1 MDAPPSSPYEIQP
14 PSARRLLLSVAIAIV
29 GAALALVLVVLP
41 AEYGIDPTGAGKAL
55 GLTQMNSG
63 TRTIE
68 IVDVIGGNET
78 IREVEVPDSGEPV
91 PLPNPAISQDEAGA
105 PRTQTLQITLGPQQK
120 TEVKAVLQQSKVMVY
135 SWTVDRGQVYIDFHG
150 HNPEIGDNFW
160 VRYKEQADATRG
172 DGSLVAPFVGEHG
185 WFWQN
190 NNEFPIVISLTVTG
204 YYDDIVDYGLF

>member
-55 GLTQMNSG
+55 GLTRMNSG